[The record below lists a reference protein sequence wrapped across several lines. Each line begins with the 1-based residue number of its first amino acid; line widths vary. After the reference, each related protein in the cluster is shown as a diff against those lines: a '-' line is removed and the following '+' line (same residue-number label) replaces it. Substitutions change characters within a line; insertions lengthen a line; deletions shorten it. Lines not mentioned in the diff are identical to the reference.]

1 VTKAAKME
9 TGLMVQVP
17 AFINEGEKIRVNTS
31 EGAYQE
37 RVK

>member
-1 VTKAAKME
+1 ME

-17 AFINEGEKIRVNTS
+17 AFVNEGDRIRIDTAN
-31 EGAYQE
+31 GAYIE